1 MMTSSRRVA
10 VDASGNRR
18 ALLDAAQTLLV
29 EEGYGAVT
37 TRRVAAKAGLKPQ
50 LVHYYFRSMDDLLL
64 DVVRRATARTRD
76 AFSRAFAAPKPLW
89 AFWEISSD
97 PDVTTLT
104 IEMMALAT
112 RRKAIKAELAM
123 SLKRLRKMQA
133 EALSELLQRSEI
145 TNAAGLPLDT
155 VLLLI
160 ASVSRVMVMEE
171 DLGVTVGHKNTRDLV
186 ERYIAEIEGPAD

>member
-10 VDASGNRR
+10 VDVSGNRK
-18 ALLDAAQTLLV
+18 ALLDAAQALMI

-50 LVHYYFRSMDDLLL
+50 LVHYYFQSMDDLLL

-76 AFSRAFAAPKPLW
+76 AFRRAFAAPKPLR

-97 PDVTTLT
+97 PDVTSLT

-133 EALSELLQRSEI
+133 EALSQVLQRSGI
-145 TNAAGLPLDT
+145 TDNGLPVDT
-155 VLLLI
+155 LLLLI

-186 ERYIAEIEGPAD
+186 ERYIVAIEGPAD

>member
-18 ALLDAAQTLLV
+18 ALLDAAQALLV

-76 AFSRAFAAPKPLW
+76 AFSRAFAAPKPLR
-89 AFWEISSD
+89 AFWEISCD

-123 SLKRLRKMQA
+123 SLKRLRRMQA

-145 TNAAGLPLDT
+145 INAGLPLNT

>member
-1 MMTSSRRVA
+1 MTSSRREV
-10 VDASGNRR
+10 VDVSGNRK
-18 ALLDAAQTLLV
+18 ALLDAAQALMV

-50 LVHYYFRSMDDLLL
+50 LVHYYFQSMDDLLL

-76 AFSRAFAAPKPLW
+76 AFTRALTAPKPVRE
-89 AFWEISSD
+89 FWKISSD

-112 RRKAIKAELAM
+112 RRTAIKAELAA
-123 SLKRLRKMQA
+123 SLRRLRKIQTD
-133 EALSELLQRSEI
+133 ALSNAFERSGI
-145 TNAAGLPLDT
+145 TESLPLDA
-155 VLLLI
+155 LLLLV

-171 DLGVTVGHKNTRDLV
+171 DLGVTVGHKNLRGLV
-186 ERYIAEIEGPAD
+186 ERYIDEIEGPAD